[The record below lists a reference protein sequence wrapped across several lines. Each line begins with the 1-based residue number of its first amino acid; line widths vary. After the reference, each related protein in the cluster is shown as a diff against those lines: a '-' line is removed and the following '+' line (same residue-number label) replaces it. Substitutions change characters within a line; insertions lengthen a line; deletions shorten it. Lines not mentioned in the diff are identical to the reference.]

1 MAFTQ
6 NELYHM
12 ETFVAAS
19 AIQFGF
25 PVQQSASQDA
35 AVLPASNASV
45 GVAPVYGIAAA
56 SAPTANTNIPI
67 QTGGIGKAFA
77 AASLGPGAFVMA
89 NIAASPGFV
98 PVGPSGAASAL
109 GALGIQYPR
118 YAAGK
123 SVTGAVAGGIFS
135 IKIAPGEVF

>member
-19 AIQFGF
+19 AINFGF
-25 PVQQSASQDA
+25 PVIQSASQDA
-35 AVLPASNASV
+35 AVLPASNASF
-45 GVAPVYGIAAA
+45 GVAAVYGIAAA
-56 SAPTANTNIPI
+56 SAPTANTNIPV

-89 NIAASPGFV
+89 NIAASPGLV
-98 PVGPSGAASAL
+98 PVGPSGVASAL
-109 GALGIQYPR
+109 GVTQYPR
-118 YAAGK
+118 YVVGK
-123 SVTGAVAGGIFS
+123 SITGAAAGGIFS

>member
-19 AIQFGF
+19 AINFGF

-35 AVLPASNASV
+35 AVLPASNASF

-56 SAPTANTNIPI
+56 SAPTAGTNIPI
-67 QTGGIGKAFA
+67 QTGGLGKAFA

-98 PVGPSGAASAL
+98 PVGPSGVASAL
-109 GALGIQYPR
+109 GVTQYPR
-118 YAAGK
+118 YVAGR
-123 SVTGAVAGGIFS
+123 SVTGAAAGGIFV
-135 IKIAPGEVF
+135 IAIRPQEVF